1 MLVGGAVLRIH
12 GLFFVSKR
20 KEDMKALGYQR
31 REPENTPPGA
41 LELIGE
47 FFLIDYPHV
56 VSQNHFN
63 CF

>member
-31 REPENTPPGA
+31 HEPENTPPGA

-47 FFLIDYPHV
+47 FY
-56 VSQNHFN
+56 FN
-63 CF
+63 